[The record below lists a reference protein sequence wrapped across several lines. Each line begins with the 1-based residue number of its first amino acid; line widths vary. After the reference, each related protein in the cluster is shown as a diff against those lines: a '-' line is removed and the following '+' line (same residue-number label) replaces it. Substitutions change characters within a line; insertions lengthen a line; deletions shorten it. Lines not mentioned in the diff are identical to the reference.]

1 MYVSFPQRDHTG
13 NAQTEQVDI
22 KLLSISWSMVTDP
35 ADAQTEQRSSISSL
49 DPKVIPILCT

>member
-13 NAQTEQVDI
+13 NAQTEQVYI

-35 ADAQTEQRSSISSL
+35 ADAQTEQRSSIGSL
-49 DPKVIPILCT
+49 DPKVIPVLCT